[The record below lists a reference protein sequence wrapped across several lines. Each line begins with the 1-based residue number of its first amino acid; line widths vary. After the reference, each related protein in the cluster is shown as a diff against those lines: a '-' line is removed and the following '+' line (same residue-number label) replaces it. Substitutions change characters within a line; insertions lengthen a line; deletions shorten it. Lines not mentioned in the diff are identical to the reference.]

1 MSNEKA
7 TVEEWQTAR
16 KNTKMTQPKVAK
28 LLHSSLDAIK
38 SWDSGRSFINRALY
52 DYYRIMTD
60 QHPDFIRKTTVT
72 ETETD

>member
-28 LLHSSLDAIK
+28 LFPEKAVVVVITP
-38 SWDSGRSFINRALY
+38 ALY
-52 DYYRIMTD
+52 TILILSS
-60 QHPDFIRKTTVT
+60 Q
-72 ETETD
+72 